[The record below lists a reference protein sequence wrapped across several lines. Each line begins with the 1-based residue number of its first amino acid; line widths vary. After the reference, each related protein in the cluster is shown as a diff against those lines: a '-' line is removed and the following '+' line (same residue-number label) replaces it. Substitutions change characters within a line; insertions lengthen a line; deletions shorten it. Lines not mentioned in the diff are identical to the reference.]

1 MKRFLIAVA
10 VLGIAACEAEAPREV
25 AAAEP
30 VMMAEEAVPVSGARK
45 MSASAAPPPA
55 SGETEAPAAQYLAY
69 SYRAEL
75 RLPVEAV
82 KPMVSVHE
90 RACREAGSSVC
101 QVLNSSVGG
110 RVEDSVYGQ
119 LTFRASKPFM
129 EAFRAGLATEV
140 DAANGEVISQSS
152 AVEDLTRQITDTS
165 ARLDAQRKLRD
176 RLLLLLEK
184 DTDDIGD
191 LLQVERELARVQGE
205 IESTESYLKAL
216 EARVSMDRMDLRYQS
231 IRKAVAPSTGEPLTR
246 AFRDFFGIVAE
257 SLASVITFIAAALP
271 WLIVA
276 IPGYFIARRFFRAV
290 FRRS

>member
-1 MKRFLIAVA
+1 MKRFLIAAA
-10 VLGIAACEAEAPREV
+10 VLGIAACQEQGVQEVIEAEPMMV
-25 AAAEP
+25 AD
-30 VMMAEEAVPVSGARK
+30 EAIPVSGARK
-45 MSASAAPPPA
+45 RSAAAAPPPS
-55 SGETEAPAAQYLAY
+55 SGEAEAPVGQYLAY

-75 RLPVEAV
+75 RLPVEVV

-90 RACREAGSSVC
+90 QACREAGPSVC

-119 LTFRASKPFM
+119 LSFRASKPFM
-129 EAFRAGLATEV
+129 EAFRSGLAAEV
-140 DAANGEVISQSS
+140 NAAEGEVISESS
-152 AVEDLTRQITDTS
+152 SVEDLTRQITDTS
-165 ARLDAQRKLRD
+165 ARLDAQKKLRD

-257 SLASVITFIAAALP
+257 SLASVITFVAAALP

-276 IPGYFIARRFFRAV
+276 IPGFFIARRFLRAV
-290 FRRS
+290 FRRG